1 MYQLTPEF
9 LLSDPQ
15 CRRMIDVA
23 RSYNVPITVER
34 YVTPN
39 IVNEYKLLNDTGLFS
54 AIILY
59 ETADMFSVD
68 SDGSV
73 KLQSTPHGFSVKDA
87 LYQLSELATR
97 D

>member
-1 MYQLTPEF
+1 
-9 LLSDPQ
+9 
-15 CRRMIDVA
+15 MIDVA

-34 YVTPN
+34 YITPN

-59 ETADMFSVD
+59 ETADMFSVG

-97 D
+97 N